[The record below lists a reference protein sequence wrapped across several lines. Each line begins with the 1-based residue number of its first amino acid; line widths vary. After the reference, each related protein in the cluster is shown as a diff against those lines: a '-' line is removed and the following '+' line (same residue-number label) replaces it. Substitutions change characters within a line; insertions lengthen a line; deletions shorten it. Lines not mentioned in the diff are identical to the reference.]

1 MKMFT
6 NLPGNLRAV
15 FGLLRFMTIALA
27 AFWLLMLTFNVW
39 VQRHYMDSPKAAFTF
54 GEAWLQA
61 APGTVGLSSDT
72 AKPGSLG
79 VVGLRGILRV
89 DLCSNDG
96 ALVSAIYWSIIPVLA
111 VATGFLWAL
120 FGSLRSM
127 CANIERGEVFSERNL
142 LLVRRVGW
150 IFIANSVA
158 GFAAALWAAHEMGGY
173 LSHHV
178 ALTGI
183 RHRRP
188 VSRRKGGGGLHNAL
202 GNDPLFRPGRCAD
215 RLPRAMISE
224 AFRRDS
230 RSRPKTTSPSKPCQS
245 N

>member
-111 VATGFLWAL
+111 VGTGFLWAL

-183 RHRRP
+183 DTGVLFP
-188 VSRRKGGGGLHNAL
+188 GGKGAVGFTMPSGTIPFSGLGGVLIGCLVL
-202 GNDPLFRPGRCAD
+202 
-215 RLPRAMISE
+215 MISE
-224 AFRRDS
+224 AFRRGLAL
-230 RSRPKTTSPSKPCQS
+230 KTENDLTV
-245 N
+245 

>member
-39 VQRHYMDSPKAAFTF
+39 VQRHYMDSPKVAFTF

-61 APGTVGLSSDT
+61 APGAVGLSSDT

-79 VVGLRGILRV
+79 LADLRGILRV
-89 DLCSNDG
+89 DLCNNDG
-96 ALVSAIYWSIIPVLA
+96 ALVSAIYWSIIPVLT

-120 FGSLRSM
+120 FGSLRRM
-127 CANIERGEVFSERNL
+127 CANIERGEVFSEGNL

-183 RHRRP
+183 NTGVLFP
-188 VSRRKGGGGLHNAL
+188 GGKGAVGFTMPSGTTPFSGLGGVLIGCLVL
-202 GNDPLFRPGRCAD
+202 
-215 RLPRAMISE
+215 MISE
-224 AFRRDS
+224 AFRRGLAL
-230 RSRPKTTSPSKPCQS
+230 KTENDLTV
-245 N
+245 